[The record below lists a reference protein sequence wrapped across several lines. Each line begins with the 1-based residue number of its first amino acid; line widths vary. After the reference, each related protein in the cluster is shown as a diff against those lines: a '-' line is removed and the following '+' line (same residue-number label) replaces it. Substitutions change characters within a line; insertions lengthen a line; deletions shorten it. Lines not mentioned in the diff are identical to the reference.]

1 MPSKIDNYR
10 LRIWLEDY
18 LRNARATADT
28 LKEEAMKADPKE
40 HNEIIVGII
49 DATVAILEANNKATR
64 LLWELR
70 EDDKVADLYE
80 GDDL

>member
-18 LRNARATADT
+18 LKTARATAET
-28 LKEEAMKADPKE
+28 IAEEAKKADPLSDCFADIAEALVK
-40 HNEIIVGII
+40 I
-49 DATVAILEANNKATR
+49 DLANNAATR
-64 LLWELR
+64 LLWNLR

-80 GDDL
+80 GEEI